1 MGDYLRDRSNNGIE
15 LSRTDKCDETQKD
28 SPIFLFVMRSKA
40 EFFNKKEAIKKEN
53 VKKLNIQ
60 IENQQNGIETLSK
73 EYLSS

>member
-1 MGDYLRDRSNNGIE
+1 LGDSLRDRSKNGNE

-28 SPIFLFVMRSKA
+28 SPIFLFVMTSKA
-40 EFFNKKEAIKKEN
+40 EFFNKKEN

-73 EYLSS
+73 EYLSSCSLL